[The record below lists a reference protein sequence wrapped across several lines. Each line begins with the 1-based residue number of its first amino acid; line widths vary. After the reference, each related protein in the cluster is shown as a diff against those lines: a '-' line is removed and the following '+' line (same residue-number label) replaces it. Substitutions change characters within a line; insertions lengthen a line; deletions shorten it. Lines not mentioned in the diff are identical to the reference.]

1 MPTFET
7 IDLVMLLVLIP
18 LLVISAFFSASET
31 VLFGLAESDRLAVRR
46 RNPRVSRIIDN
57 LLAQPRMLL
66 ITVILGNMTVNTLYF
81 VVSSVLS
88 MRMAD
93 NLWAATL
100 IGVITV
106 LVIIIFG
113 EVIPKLLGASLRDR
127 VAIILAPA
135 MLAVHRG
142 IGPFRTVIDRLVIAP
157 LARLTAPTAR
167 PRELDRE
174 ELAEMLDL
182 SARDGVID
190 DLEQSLLREVVR
202 MKGLRVSDVMTPR
215 VDMVSISRDDSRRD
229 IERLAERTHL
239 SEIVVRARSGDS
251 IDGLCSMRAFL
262 LDPRREDAVLED
274 HVRSARFIPE
284 LSSLEH
290 LLEHFRQTRTSTSV
304 VVDEWGG
311 TAGVVTIEDLVE
323 ELIGDIVGLG
333 EQAVPPPESLED
345 GSWRISGS
353 THVDEWAALFGR
365 DVLPPRVRTVGGL
378 FMDLLGREPR
388 SGDVITL
395 GNLLCTV
402 ETLDGGRVLTALVR
416 VVEPDTSE
424 PDADGGD
431 A

>member
-7 IDLVMLLVLIP
+7 IDLVMMIVLIP

-46 RNPRVSRIIDN
+46 RNPRVSRTIDN

-66 ITVILGNMTVNTLYF
+66 ITVLLGNMTVNTLYF
-81 VVSSVLS
+81 VVASVLS
-88 MRMAD
+88 MRMSD

-135 MLAVHRG
+135 MLGVHRA
-142 IGPFRTVIDRLVIAP
+142 IGPFRNVINLVVIGP

-167 PRELDRE
+167 PRELDGD

-182 SARDGVID
+182 SAREGVID

-202 MKGLRVSDVMTPR
+202 MKELRVSDVMTPR
-215 VDMVSISRDDSRRD
+215 VDMVSISREATRRE
-229 IERLAERTHL
+229 IEHLAERTHL
-239 SEIVVRARSGDS
+239 SEIVVRARSGDTV
-251 IDGLCSMRAFL
+251 DGLCSIRSYL
-262 LDPRREDAVLED
+262 LDPLGEEAVLEN
-274 HVRSARFIPE
+274 HVRPARFIPE

-290 LLEHFRQTRTSTSV
+290 LLEHFRGTRTSTSV

-323 ELIGDIVGLG
+323 ELVGDIVGLG

-353 THVDEWAALFGR
+353 MHVDEWSDLFGN

-388 SGDVITL
+388 PDDVITL
-395 GNLLCTV
+395 GNLRCTV
-402 ETLDGGRVLTALVR
+402 ETLDGGRVVTALVR
-416 VVEPDTSE
+416 VLETGSSE
-424 PDADGGD
+424 SPEDGGD
-431 A
+431 S